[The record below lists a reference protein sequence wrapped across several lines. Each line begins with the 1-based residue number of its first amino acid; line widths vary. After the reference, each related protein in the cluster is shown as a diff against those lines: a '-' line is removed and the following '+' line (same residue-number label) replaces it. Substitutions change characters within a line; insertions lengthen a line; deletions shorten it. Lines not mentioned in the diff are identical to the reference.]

1 MRFFPQDNQKHLRW
15 HAWIQEM
22 ISLPQSMT
30 NTPIG
35 TTGIIASTIII
46 HLLIFIIII
55 VFHWGGAWHQLF
67 QPLRAPWGVRRVV
80 LSCCFCLCRRAP
92 FRLSNMYRTGTKV
105 LIPLVCVTNLGVR

>member
-80 LSCCFCLCRRAP
+80 LSFLVAFACAGALDDELAEKVGP
-92 FRLSNMYRTGTKV
+92 LDYRTSIVPVVKY
-105 LIPLVCVTNLGVR
+105 

>member
-1 MRFFPQDNQKHLRW
+1 MRFFPQDNQKHLWW

-35 TTGIIASTIII
+35 TTSIIASTIII

-55 VFHWGGAWHQLF
+55 VFHWGGWHQLF

-80 LSCCFCLCRRAP
+80 FLVAFACAGALDDDDELAE
-92 FRLSNMYRTGTKV
+92 KV
-105 LIPLVCVTNLGVR
+105 GPLDYLTPIVPVLKF

>member
-1 MRFFPQDNQKHLRW
+1 
-15 HAWIQEM
+15 
-22 ISLPQSMT
+22 MT

-80 LSCCFCLCRRAP
+80 FLVAFACAGALDDDDELAEKVGP
-92 FRLSNMYRTGTKV
+92 LVRLSNTYRTGTKV